1 MEEFIHQ
8 QNLDR
13 YRKILAEKTHEP
25 QRQTIM
31 QLLAEEETRA
41 TFSARSQTLQVA
53 ADEVIE

>member
-8 QNLDR
+8 QNLEH

-53 ADEVIE
+53 ADKVIE